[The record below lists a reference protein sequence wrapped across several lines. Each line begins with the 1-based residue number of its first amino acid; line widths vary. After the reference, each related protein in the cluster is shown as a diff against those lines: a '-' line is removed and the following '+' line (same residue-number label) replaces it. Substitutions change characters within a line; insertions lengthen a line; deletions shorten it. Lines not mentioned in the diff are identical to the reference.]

1 MSPEHGTARFQAFLT
16 EAITELARRGRA
28 HVHEYHQGEVLV
40 ASDVLLTCPEFVGDY
55 LNAAAPELRAR
66 IDTATLCLRR
76 NLALTG
82 RLGVPLNLLRG
93 QEDYKLR
100 WRPESSA
107 NRHVV
112 LARSWPHGAGYVTA
126 LRGRRAVGD
135 AVRTHQAA
143 SKAGVRTALRA
154 AAHRRPR

>member
-1 MSPEHGTARFQAFLT
+1 MNPEHGTARFRAFLA
-16 EAITELARRGRA
+16 EAVAELARRGQA
-28 HVHEYHQGEVLV
+28 HVHEYRQGETLV

-66 IDTATLCLRR
+66 IDTASLCLRR
-76 NLALTG
+76 NLALTA

-100 WRPESSA
+100 WRPEASA

-112 LARSWPHGAGYVTA
+112 LARSWPHWAGYVAA
-126 LRGRRAVGD
+126 LRVRRAVGD
-135 AVRTHQAA
+135 AVRARRTA
-143 SKAGVRTALRA
+143 SKAGVRTAVRTET
-154 AAHRRPR
+154 RRR